1 MSLSVARLRLSIV
14 DIVDILDVQS
24 ARTVAG
30 LFVKVL
36 SPQPPQ
42 LQTNAL
48 SRRKVDKPISA
59 NWVENHPVEINR
71 ESPVRVGGMQ
81 SHCA

>member
-14 DIVDILDVQS
+14 DIVDILDVPS

-36 SPQPPQ
+36 SPQ
-42 LQTNAL
+42 LQTNAF
-48 SRRKVDKPISA
+48 SRRKADKPISA

-71 ESPVRVGGMQ
+71 GSPVRVGDM
-81 SHCA
+81 